1 MRGYSASVLLAFA
14 AVTVSPGRTVFAADD
29 AAREQAAEKT
39 VTVAVAPEFAV
50 GGFYK
55 LWFGQGYRKLWT
67 TPITVPVLDLSAF
80 AGGLTPVKQRGRFQT
95 LGLGMV
101 GADGQEY
108 KFRSLRKEPERVLP
122 VEWRDAAPGK
132 IVRDHTSATHPG
144 AALILP
150 ALASAVGI
158 LNNEQHLVQMP
169 DDPALG
175 KFRET
180 FAGHVG
186 TIERLAKA
194 GKGVAEPFAGASEIL
209 KTDALW
215 ERWLEGPENRVDSRT
230 FLRARVLDRFVE
242 NYDRHQ
248 AQWRWARLPGNPLW
262 QPLSEDPDMAFVR
275 NEGILFDSMRN
286 RAPRFVKFGP
296 KFHRRLEGS
305 TQNGSELDRWLLSDL
320 DRASFE
326 AVVRDAQSRFTDEA
340 IDAGLRRLPP
350 EWQELSTESLTAS
363 LRSRRERL
371 VEHML
376 HYYRDLAQK
385 VDVHA
390 TDRDETVS
398 VRRVDA
404 DTVDVELAEVGSAA
418 PYFKRRFLAAETREV
433 RIYLHGGNDSVK
445 ATGPP
450 GGRIRVRVL
459 AGGGRDFVD
468 DSQSGGT
475 DVWAFSGAGALEVQS
490 GPGTRRHPG
499 WTNPLPNPEVAWV
512 EPRNFGRWTTP
523 ITQVTYATELELI
536 FGIAVSR
543 TSWGFRS
550 LPSAQQQDF
559 SAVWATGEQSGRV
572 DYVGTFRRPG
582 SKTALRLEALASGI
596 ERTNFFGYGNETARP
611 DDRSGYRTLERVYS
625 FTPSLRFE
633 RSPKL
638 ELNAGVVF
646 RLSDTPADRENVLN
660 QLGTYGRGQFGEVGL
675 RAGASY
681 DTRGRIVGPI
691 TSGLAPAAEAPE
703 KPPRGDFRI
712 EASGF
717 YFPAVLD
724 AESQF
729 GGFEGEAAGYLGH
742 TSGRA
747 QLAARV
753 GGRAVFGD
761 YPWFESAF
769 IGGRSTLRG
778 YSRGRFAGD
787 ASIYGSLELRLWLA
801 TLQIPPIPVRFGVV
815 GFSDIGRVFVEG
827 QDSRKWHPSWGGGVM
842 LQPVA
847 TPFVITAAVAR
858 SQEKTTR
865 YYLGTGYF
873 F

>member
-1 MRGYSASVLLAFA
+1 MRSLFARLALVPVGMLTLAF
-14 AVTVSPGRTVFAADD
+14 GADGL
-29 AAREQAAEKT
+29 AAETPEAERRT

-50 GGFYK
+50 SGFYR
-55 LWFGQGYRKLWT
+55 LAFGEGYRKLWS
-67 TPITVPVLDLSAF
+67 TPITVPVLDLAGF
-80 AGGLTPVKQRGRFQT
+80 GGGLTPVKQRGRFQT

-150 ALASAVGI
+150 AFADAIGI
-158 LNNEQHLVQMP
+158 LRTEQRLVQMP

-175 KFRET
+175 QFRET

-194 GKGVAEPFAGASEIL
+194 GPGVAEPFKGATEIL

-215 ERWLEGPENRVDSRT
+215 QRWLTGPENRVDSRT

-248 AQWRWARLPGNPLW
+248 AQWRWVRLPEAPLW

-275 NEGILFDSMRN
+275 NEGLVFDSMRN
-286 RAPRFVKFGP
+286 RAPRLVKFGP
-296 KFHRRLEGS
+296 KFHKRLEGPTS
-305 TQNGSELDRWLLSDL
+305 NGAELDRWLLSDL

-326 AVVRDAQSRFTDEA
+326 AVVRDTQSRFTDDV
-340 IDAGLRRLPP
+340 IDAGLRNMPP
-350 EWQELSTESLTAS
+350 EWQKLSSETLAS
-363 LRSRRERL
+363 ALRSRRERL
-371 VEHML
+371 FDHLM

-390 TDRDETVS
+390 SDRDETVS
-398 VRRVDA
+398 VRRVGRDA
-404 DTVDVELAEVGSAA
+404 VEVEVTETGSAT
-418 PYFKRRFLAAETREV
+418 PYFQRRFVAAETREV
-433 RIYLHGGNDSVK
+433 RIYLHGGNDTVK
-445 ATGPP
+445 TSGPA
-450 GGRIRVRVL
+450 GGPIRVHVL

-468 DSQSGGT
+468 DSASGGT
-475 DVWAFSGAGALEVQS
+475 DVWAWDGAGALEVQP
-490 GPGTRRHPG
+490 GPGTRRHAA

-523 ITQVTYATELELI
+523 VTQLMYATELELI

-550 LPSAQQQDF
+550 VPSAAQQDF
-559 SAVWATGEQSGRV
+559 SAVWATGEKSGRV
-572 DYVGTFRRPG
+572 DYTGTFRRPG
-582 SKTALRLEALASGI
+582 SKTAFRIEGLASGI
-596 ERTNFFGYGNETARP
+596 ERTNFFGYGNESVRP
-611 DDRSGYRTLERVYS
+611 DERSEYRTQENTYTLA
-625 FTPSLRFE
+625 PSLRFE

-638 ELNAGVVF
+638 ELHLGLSF
-646 RLSDTPADRENVLN
+646 RLSDTPTDVLNVLN
-660 QLGTYGRGQFGEVGL
+660 LSDTYGRGQFSEAGL
-675 RAGASY
+675 RAGVSF
-681 DTRGRIVGPI
+681 DTRGRLVGPV
-691 TSGLAPAAEAPE
+691 TSGLMPVAEAKE
-703 KPPRGDFRI
+703 KAPKGDFRI
-712 EASGF
+712 EVSGF
-717 YFPAVLD
+717 YVPAILD
-724 AESQF
+724 AERHF
-729 GGFEGEAAGYLGH
+729 GGFEGEAAGYLGRA
-742 TSGRA
+742 SSRA

-761 YPWFESAF
+761 YPWFEAAF
-769 IGGRSTLRG
+769 LGGRSTLRG

-787 ASIYGSLELRLWLA
+787 SSIYGGLDLRLWLA
-801 TLQIPPIPVRFGVV
+801 TLPVPPIPMRFGVV
-815 GFSDIGRVFVEG
+815 GFSDVGRVFLEG
-827 QDSRKWHPSWGGGVM
+827 ESSRKWHPSWGGGVM

-865 YYLGTGYF
+865 WYFGSGYF